1 MKDLLKICRR
11 YIMTAILT
19 VCLVLGMNILF
30 FFVYLV
36 RENMY
41 KADESYYS
49 WRIARLS
56 ESLVWDGDEYALSAE
71 AAEQIDA
78 NYAFAMLIDQQGSVV
93 WSRNLPD
100 EIPLSY
106 SLSDIASMTRWYLND
121 YPVKVWEHPDGLFVI
136 AGAKDS
142 LAKYDMAINVSTLK
156 SLPAYFGAY
165 LLCNLLM
172 VVFLSVFYL
181 DQGD

>member
-71 AAEQIDA
+71 AAVLSGGCL
-78 NYAFAMLIDQQGSVV
+78 YGPVWQQETSFITG
-93 WSRNLPD
+93 
-100 EIPLSY
+100 
-106 SLSDIASMTRWYLND
+106 
-121 YPVKVWEHPDGLFVI
+121 K
-136 AGAKDS
+136 KD
-142 LAKYDMAINVSTLK
+142 
-156 SLPAYFGAY
+156 
-165 LLCNLLM
+165 
-172 VVFLSVFYL
+172 
-181 DQGD
+181 